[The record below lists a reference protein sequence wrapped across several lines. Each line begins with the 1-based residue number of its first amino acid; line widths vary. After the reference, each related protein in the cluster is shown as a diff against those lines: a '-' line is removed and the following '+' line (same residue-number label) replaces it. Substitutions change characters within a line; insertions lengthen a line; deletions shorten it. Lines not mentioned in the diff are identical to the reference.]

1 MKDELKRG
9 LTEATVAIGY
19 GLAIIMVLA
28 LTYHAL
34 QWLAAVVTGTFTEKC
49 HAEGHNCV
57 QSSKSH
63 ARAHGSPRALQH

>member
-28 LTYHAL
+28 LIYHAL
-34 QWLAAVVTGTFTEKC
+34 QWLE
-49 HAEGHNCV
+49 H
-57 QSSKSH
+57 
-63 ARAHGSPRALQH
+63 RL